1 MATFTEAFT
10 GDTTAGR
17 ERSGS
22 VRTRELAPRGHA
34 SRDRPDSVRSGEIA
48 PRGHA
53 DRDRDGDLRGGELA
67 SIEARSRSRD
77 GDLRGGDLAG
87 PLLNIGVVIP
97 ADFNAVRVV
106 CVDPEGKRLTDV
118 DWVMAR
124 GSFPTAARVDDNAE
138 ADLWLLRTAYT
149 DFMAVA
155 NRDGG
160 DVNYAWYSPA
170 EDQEPITGND
180 DTGVIVLDSA
190 EIKGFDAGRG
200 VDFGGNL
207 SA

>member
-34 SRDRPDSVRSGEIA
+34 
-48 PRGHA
+48 
-53 DRDRDGDLRGGELA
+53 DRDRDGDLRGGE
-67 SIEARSRSRD
+67 
-77 GDLRGGDLAG
+77 LAG

-160 DVNYAWYSPA
+160 DVDYAWYSPA